1 MLQQRWN
8 EANARERLFII
19 VMGLVL
25 CLAAVFVLLVRPA
38 WRTVQTA
45 PAALR
50 ALDAKVLSMRA
61 QSAYL
66 RSAPTAI
73 SATAP
78 AAASPLQSAEQ
89 LKGSGATV
97 TIARD
102 TSSAATATL
111 NLTSIEGAR
120 LAAWLAT
127 PEVSSQLQR
136 LNLTR
141 DPASGRL
148 SGAIV
153 LRSPS

>member
-8 EANARERLFII
+8 EANARERLLII
-19 VMGLVL
+19 VMGMAL
-25 CLAAVFVLLVRPA
+25 CLAAIFVLLVRPA

-45 PAALR
+45 PAALS

-66 RSAPTAI
+66 RSAPTAVP
-73 SATAP
+73 ATTALS
-78 AAASPLQSAEQ
+78 ASPLQSAEQ
-89 LKGSGATV
+89 LKGNGATV

-102 TSSAATATL
+102 TASAGTANV
-111 NLTSIEGAR
+111 NLISVEGTR

-141 DPASGRL
+141 DPATGRM